1 MIAPYGYQYGFGL
14 YIHWPYCSRICP
26 YCDFNVY
33 ATKSS
38 QDASIL
44 VDAIVTDIR
53 IHHEFLPDHPQLN
66 SVYFGGG
73 TPSLLSA
80 NSIGQIL
87 KAARD
92 TFGIG
97 RNAEITLEANPNDVL
112 ECDIGGWESAG
123 INRLSLGIQS
133 LQESALKFLGRDH
146 TASTC
151 FKAIEAAMA
160 KISSASVDLIY
171 ALPDQT
177 LESWEEEL
185 EQVLEFNID
194 HLSLYELT
202 FEEKTV
208 FGKRL
213 ARGEITQP
221 TEDVRAD
228 FYQLTDQVTKLK
240 GMSRYEVSNHARTE
254 RARSKHN
261 SIYWRG
267 GDWLGVGPGAHGR
280 ITNSGIRYETEGMR
294 KPAAYIESINTKDGR
309 KNIKK
314 LSDRDTSNELLMFGL
329 RLKDGIEIERLEN
342 LGHKFDKVRLAEFQ
356 EAGLIRISEGRLQ
369 LTDKGYPLADAVGT
383 RLAVFS

>member
-14 YIHWPYCSRICP
+14 YVHWPFCSRICP

-33 ATKSS
+33 AAKSS
-38 QDASIL
+38 HDTSIL
-44 VDAIVTDIR
+44 VDAIVIDIR
-53 IHHEFLPDHPQLN
+53 SHHKFLPDHPQLN

-80 NSIGQIL
+80 NSISQIL
-87 KAARD
+87 ETARE

-97 RNAEITLEANPNDVL
+97 KNAEITLEANPNDL
-112 ECDIGGWESAG
+112 LKCDIGGWESAG

-146 TASTC
+146 TPATC
-151 FKAIEAAMA
+151 LKAIEAATK
-160 KISSASVDLIY
+160 KISSVSVDLIY
-171 ALPDQT
+171 ALPDQS

-185 EQVLEFNID
+185 EQVLEFEID
-194 HLSLYELT
+194 HFSLYELT
-202 FEEKTV
+202 FEEKTA

-228 FYQLTDQVTKLK
+228 FYQLTDQVTKSN
-240 GMSRYEVSNHARTE
+240 GIPRYEVSNHARME

-280 ITNSGIRYETEGMR
+280 ITKGGIRYETEGMR
-294 KPAAYIESINTKDGR
+294 KPADYIESINTNDGR
-309 KNIKK
+309 ENIKK

-329 RLKDGIEIERLEN
+329 RLKDGIEIERLET
-342 LGHKFDKVRLAEFQ
+342 LGHKLDRESLEEFQ

-369 LTDKGYPLADAVGT
+369 LSDKGYPLADAIGT